1 MPKVR
6 ELGITALPEAFGPN
20 EIGGGGGCSDCT
32 QQAFS
37 ICGTTPGTG
46 CSDCT
51 QQAFSI
57 CGTTP
62 GTGCS
67 DCTNQPFSICGTTPG
82 TGCSDCTFV
91 AFSICGTTP
100 GTGCS
105 DCTNQ
110 ALSICGGTRQGQA
123 CFAGTIDTPFPHC
136 GGTRLCGGTIAC
148 GGSIVGPGGPRI
160 NPESIAQL
168 KQQLQQRLA
177 QIEEHEKTLGPQTA
191 EEIDA
196 REREL
201 TAELERIR
209 GIRKG
214 LKK

>member
-1 MPKVR
+1 FSICGTTP
-6 ELGITALPEAFGPN
+6 
-20 EIGGGGGCSDCT
+20 GGGCTDCTQQAFSICGTTPGIGCSDCT

-37 ICGTTPGTG
+37 ICGTTPGPGCTDCTFQAFSICGTTPGLG

-62 GTGCS
+62 GAGC
-67 DCTNQPFSICGTTPG
+67 D
-82 TGCSDCTFV
+82 
-91 AFSICGTTP
+91 
-100 GTGCS
+100 
-105 DCTNQ
+105 
-110 ALSICGGTRQGQA
+110 GGTRQA

-148 GGSIVGPGGPRI
+148 GGSMVDPAGPRI
-160 NPESIAQL
+160 DVDSIRQL
-168 KQQLQQRLA
+168 KTQLQQRLA
-177 QIEEHEKTLGPQTA
+177 ELDEQEKALGPKSL
-191 EEIDA
+191 EEIDV
-196 REREL
+196 REREI

-214 LKK
+214 FKK